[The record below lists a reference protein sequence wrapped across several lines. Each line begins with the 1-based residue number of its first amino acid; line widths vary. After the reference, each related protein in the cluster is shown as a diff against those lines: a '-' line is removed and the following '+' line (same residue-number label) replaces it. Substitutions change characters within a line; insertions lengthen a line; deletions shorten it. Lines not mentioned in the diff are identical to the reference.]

1 MAAALYITH
10 KKRGLLFMKNESKN
24 IINLINQYQK
34 YSTIVKSAKTCEY
47 QMDQVRALKRYF
59 QYKGICNIQDT
70 TNDVI
75 NELVTWSR
83 KTWRNITINKRLVF
97 LKQVYRYHKIDH
109 DYLLLFPKLKQEQR
123 SYDIFSENQLRII
136 LTTVNRY
143 NERDPYMLTR
153 KLIVFFLLDTGVR
166 SNELVNIKIKNI
178 DFKEQKIFLETN
190 KTDVER
196 YVLFTHLTKD
206 LLIRYVDF
214 YPTREY
220 LFWNYKSF
228 KRYTYRP
235 LEAYCKALRK
245 ETGIQKLHP
254 HMFRH
259 TMATSLVED
268 GCPIETVQ
276 KLLGHKDIGST
287 MIYLHMSLKKTKTD
301 FQNHAFLNK
310 IDALSANKIH

>member
-1 MAAALYITH
+1 
-10 KKRGLLFMKNESKN
+10 MKTTN
-24 IINLINQYQK
+24 IIELINEYQSH
-34 YSTIVKSAKTCEY
+34 STIVKSAKTCEY
-47 QMDQVRALKRYF
+47 QMDQVRALQRYF
-59 QYKGICNIQDT
+59 KYKKIHDIQEI

-75 NELVTWSR
+75 DGLVTWSK
-83 KTWRNITINKRLVF
+83 KTCRNITINKRIVF

-109 DYLLLFPKLKQEQR
+109 DYLLSFPKLKQEQR
-123 SYDIFSENQLRII
+123 SYDIFSEEQLKLI
-136 LTTVNRY
+136 LNTVNKY
-143 NERDPYMLTR
+143 DERDPYMLTR

-178 DFKEQKIFLETN
+178 DFKDQKILLETT

-196 YVLFTHLTKD
+196 YVLFTHLTKK
-206 LLIRYVDF
+206 LLENYVKF
-214 YPTREY
+214 YPSREY

-228 KRYTYRP
+228 SRYSYKH
-235 LEAYCKALRK
+235 LEAFCKTLRK
-245 ETGIQKLHP
+245 ETGITKLHP

-268 GCPIETVQ
+268 GCPLETVQ

-301 FQNHAFLNK
+301 FEKHAFLNK
-310 IDALSANKIH
+310 IDVMSAN